1 MTLPRTLF
9 GVSVWLQAIFVVHD
23 GGLRGMISR
32 ERLLDS
38 LRSKDGVE

>member
-1 MTLPRTLF
+1 
-9 GVSVWLQAIFVVHD
+9 VHD

>member
-1 MTLPRTLF
+1 MTLPGPFLACRL
-9 GVSVWLQAIFVVHD
+9 LQAIFVVHD